1 MRTQT
6 EKYDYY
12 VCDRCE
18 INTETEGR
26 MCPCPRD
33 LNCDAIKVGEV
44 IKTKTIILDKDKKN
58 IDRDDSFEQL
68 VASIN
73 I

>member
-6 EKYDYY
+6 ERYDYY
-12 VCDRCE
+12 ICDRCE

-26 MCPCPRD
+26 MCPCPRN

-44 IKTKTIILDKDKKN
+44 IKTKTIVLDADKKN
-58 IDRDDSFEQL
+58 IDREGSIGQL
-68 VASIN
+68 IGSMN
-73 I
+73 L